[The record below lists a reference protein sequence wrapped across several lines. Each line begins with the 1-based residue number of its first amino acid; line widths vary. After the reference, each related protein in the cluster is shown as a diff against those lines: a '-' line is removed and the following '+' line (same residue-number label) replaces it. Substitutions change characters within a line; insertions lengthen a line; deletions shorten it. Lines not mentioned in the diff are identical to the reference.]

1 MKGCAMLWMQKR
13 EKKSH
18 SLPLTS
24 SFPHSLVQRVKKLKT
39 GCVSRRW
46 LGCSFSWISR
56 AVYDSSLLGPDGGS
70 LASSVLWVETTQSLS
85 CVSMLHDMST
95 TQLHLFFSIVFVI
108 PTALLALN
116 QTNKCACFHYA
127 AMGFAE

>member
-1 MKGCAMLWMQKR
+1 MTQSINTSIKR
-13 EKKSH
+13 CRAVDAKQNNP
-18 SLPLTS
+18 SLPLTTP
-24 SFPHSLVQRVKKLKT
+24 FPHSPAQSIKKLKT
-39 GCVSRRW
+39 GCVSGRW

-95 TQLHLFFSIVFVI
+95 TQLHLFFCSCFGD
-108 PTALLALN
+108 
-116 QTNKCACFHYA
+116 TNR
-127 AMGFAE
+127 FAHPESN